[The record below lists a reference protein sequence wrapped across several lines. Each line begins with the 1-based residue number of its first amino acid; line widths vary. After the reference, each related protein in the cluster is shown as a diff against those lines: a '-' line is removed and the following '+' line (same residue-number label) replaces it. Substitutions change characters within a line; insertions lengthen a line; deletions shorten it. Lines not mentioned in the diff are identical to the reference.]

1 MNIKRIDIKR
11 SYQSENDKEIE
22 KIYHSLISNGP
33 VLYVNCRS
41 TDTESLGIIDEIY
54 AFLMHQ
60 GSDEAKNRG
69 YMKDVFFSSKKLLV
83 QPWIITKEEAA
94 SHLGFKNIKKALDVS
109 NSEIV
114 FVEFY
119 LSPSDWYFSSLKE
132 TAKSESKTMSIH
144 KELNLE
150 QVLLTLPRHI
160 MYKQH
165 PKWLRV
171 SFEEDGDYIGYQD
184 FQGYLEEVCE
194 KRASE
199 ETLAETA
206 QRLRG
211 KLVNLGLCVSLN
223 TQQL

>member
-1 MNIKRIDIKR
+1 
-11 SYQSENDKEIE
+11 
-22 KIYHSLISNGP
+22 
-33 VLYVNCRS
+33 
-41 TDTESLGIIDEIY
+41 
-54 AFLMHQ
+54 
-60 GSDEAKNRG
+60 
-69 YMKDVFFSSKKLLV
+69 
-83 QPWIITKEEAA
+83 
-94 SHLGFKNIKKALDVS
+94 
-109 NSEIV
+109 
-114 FVEFY
+114 
-119 LSPSDWYFSSLKE
+119 
-132 TAKSESKTMSIH
+132 MSIH

-150 QVLLTLPRHI
+150 QVLLTLPRRI

-194 KRASE
+194 KRSLE

-223 TQQL
+223 TQQI